1 MITTDELSQY
11 FPFNKLNAEFYPLLL
26 TACTFF
32 SRQKGDIL
40 SRINEAATDTLYL
53 TKGEVHILTQSG
65 REKNIKA
72 KNISAKYPLADAQNS
87 QNLAIEVSS
96 TKAEGFTI
104 DSKLLAHFQV
114 WNRCHEQAAL
124 DSPLR
129 NHSDYHWVLGLLTSR
144 TVQMLPQGNVD
155 ELFAVL
161 ERLEVNKGDTLMTE
175 GEAGDYG
182 YIIATGQAGV
192 FKCQAEGEQ
201 QVAELQRGDLFGES
215 ALVAHEPRSAS
226 VHMLTSGVLMRLA
239 GEQFRKLLKS
249 HVVRW
254 ITAEHAI
261 KQIAD
266 GATLLD
272 VREAPENKQLSIEG
286 SLHMPL
292 AELRRRSNQLNPEHP
307 VITCSNM
314 GSRCAAAAFTLAT
327 MGFDVYALQGGI
339 SGLARYIDRP

>member
-1 MITTDELSQY
+1 MITTEQLSQY
-11 FPFNKLNAEFYPLLL
+11 FPFNNLDEKFYPLLL

-32 SRQKGDIL
+32 SHPKGDVL
-40 SRINEAATDTLYL
+40 SRINQTATDTLYL

-72 KNISAKYPLADAQNS
+72 KNISAKYPLADSQNS
-87 QNLAIEVSS
+87 QNLTIEVSS
-96 TKAEGFTI
+96 AKAEGFTI

-114 WNRCHEQAAL
+114 WNRCYQQAAL

-161 ERLEVNKGDTLMTE
+161 ERLEVAPGDTLMTE
-175 GEAGDYG
+175 GEVGDYG
-182 YIIATGQAGV
+182 YIIASGAAGV

-201 QVAELQRGDLFGES
+201 QIAELNRGDLFGES
-215 ALVAHEPRSAS
+215 ALVADEPRSAS
-226 VHMLTSGVLMRLA
+226 VRMLSSGVLMRLA

-254 ITAEHAI
+254 ITAEHALT
-261 KQIAD
+261 KIAG

-272 VREAPENKQLSIEG
+272 VREADEYKQFSIEG
-286 SLHMPL
+286 SLHLPL
-292 AELRRRSNQLNPEHP
+292 VNLRRRSNQLNPEHP

-339 SGLARYIDRP
+339 SGLARYMERH